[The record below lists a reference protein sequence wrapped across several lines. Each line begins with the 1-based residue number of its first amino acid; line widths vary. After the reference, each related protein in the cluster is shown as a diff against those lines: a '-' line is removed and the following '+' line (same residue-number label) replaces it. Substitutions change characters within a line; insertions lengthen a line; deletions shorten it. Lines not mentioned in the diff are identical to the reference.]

1 MHDLTSNL
9 LAEVDYER
17 LIGNLGIPAVFM
29 LVLLYGMATQG
40 PKLVTAHLE
49 FLETVKLHSE
59 QVMHLQEQHS
69 ETLDRIVEVVTQK
82 LDPSGDI
89 RFKDHL
95 FSNSRTNAALARYAD
110 VVEALL
116 PDGGQ
121 TVLVEPHLRAVRQI
135 LSKE

>member
-1 MHDLTSNL
+1 MQTQTVLF
-9 LAEVDYER
+9 LAEIDYER

-59 QVMHLQEQHS
+59 QVLHLQEQHS
-69 ETLDRIVEVVTQK
+69 ETLDRIVDVVTQK
-82 LDPSGDI
+82 LDPVGDA

-116 PDGGQ
+116 ENGGQ
-121 TVLVEPHLRAVRQI
+121 TMLVEPHLRAVRQI